1 MTMEKVKF
9 VTVTSVINDRNGIH
23 YLDAIDDAG
32 YHWSAEMDSRQEKWL
47 VYIKGWKRDPQQ
59 PYKDI

>member
-1 MTMEKVKF
+1 MEKVKF
-9 VTVTSVINDRNGIH
+9 VTVTRTICPKTQIH

-32 YHWSAEMDSRQEKWL
+32 YHWSAEMDSRQEKWP
-47 VYIKGWKRDPQQ
+47 VTIKGWKRDPQQ